1 MLSFEMPQTEGPRT
15 MRGNPF
21 AFEKEEPKP
30 KKELL
35 DLESEIK
42 NQQLNL
48 DLQIKKYYEINFELN
63 QMTAK
68 RNEMWVALK
77 NAQNYL
83 LGLEAGNQY
92 YETISANPKLRK
104 TSDEDRARVIQVKKL
119 RTLKQIES
127 INNQIPILDSKI
139 PVLQKQSIEAWTAV
153 TRFTVELFQTQEK
166 WRSSNRRLSA

>member
-21 AFEKEEPKP
+21 ASEQQEPES
-30 KKELL
+30 KKEVSS
-35 DLESEIK
+35 LEGEIK

-48 DLQIKKYYEINFELN
+48 DLQIKRYYEINFELN

-83 LGLEAGNQY
+83 MGLEAGNQY
-92 YETISANPKLRK
+92 YKTISANPKLRK
-104 TSDEDRARVIQVKKL
+104 TSDEDRVRVIQIKKL

-127 INNQIPILDSKI
+127 IHNQIPILDSKI
-139 PVLQKQSIEAWTAV
+139 PVLQKQSVEAWATIS
-153 TRFTVELFQTQEK
+153 RFTVELFQTQEK
-166 WRSSNRRLSA
+166 WKSSNRRLSA